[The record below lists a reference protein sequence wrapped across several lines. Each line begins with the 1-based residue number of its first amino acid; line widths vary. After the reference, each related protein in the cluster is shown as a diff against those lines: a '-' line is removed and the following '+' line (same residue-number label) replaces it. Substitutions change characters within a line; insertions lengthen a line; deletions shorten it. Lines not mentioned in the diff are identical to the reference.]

1 MAQYTLEL
9 FDNEYTLYFMY
20 FTKVTNAI
28 QLKENAEKFE
38 CAFINPSLVCSIT
51 QILLAVNRSLFNKFT
66 NKTKTQTIYSDI
78 VNWSVAAGTEY
89 LLRKIDTKLEKKKG
103 K

>member
-51 QILLAVNRSLFNKFT
+51 QIILAVNRSLFNKFT

-78 VNWSVAAGTEY
+78 VYY
-89 LLRKIDTKLEKKKG
+89 LSPCTNVSFI
-103 K
+103 